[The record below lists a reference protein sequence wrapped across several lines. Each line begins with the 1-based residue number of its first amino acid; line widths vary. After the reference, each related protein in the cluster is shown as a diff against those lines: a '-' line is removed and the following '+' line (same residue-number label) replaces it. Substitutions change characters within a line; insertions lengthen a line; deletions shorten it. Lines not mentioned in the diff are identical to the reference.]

1 MLHQD
6 VFVIRVEVVMQSEV
20 VIKHNCN
27 IKKATENLSVVKAGS
42 YSVVSLEQ
50 NSLF

>member
-1 MLHQD
+1 MT
-6 VFVIRVEVVMQSEV
+6 QSEV
-20 VIKHNCN
+20 IIKYNCK
-27 IKKATENLSVVKAGS
+27 IKKTTENLSVVKAGS